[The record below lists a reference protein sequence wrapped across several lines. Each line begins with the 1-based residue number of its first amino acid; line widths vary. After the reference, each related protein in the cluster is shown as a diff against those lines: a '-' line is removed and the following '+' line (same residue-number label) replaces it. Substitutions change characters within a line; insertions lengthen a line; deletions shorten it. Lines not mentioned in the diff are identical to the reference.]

1 MTRQKIS
8 VFSECPFSF
17 ELAEFEK
24 TGLDIIFFGQ
34 NHFDT
39 MAILQQREGREIKQD
54 QIGALI
60 EGQKLLSNKSLMVKN
75 FEEVVD
81 NLKQCEDYINEVLE
95 GKRVGDSK
103 LGRMMDDCLGQFSTD
118 DMTMLEQMIVSNYE
132 DAVMISNLS
141 KLQSAQLRIQE
152 KLNQIFA
159 ESITTQPHLNKLRKQ
174 A

>member
-81 NLKQCEDYINEVLE
+81 NLKQCEDYINEVDGDFRWMELDEE
-95 GKRVGDSK
+95 GVRRERVRRKKKHVGLSSS
-103 LGRMMDDCLGQFSTD
+103 LFGREGW
-118 DMTMLEQMIVSNYE
+118 Y
-132 DAVMISNLS
+132 
-141 KLQSAQLRIQE
+141 R
-152 KLNQIFA
+152 
-159 ESITTQPHLNKLRKQ
+159 
-174 A
+174 